1 MAGGDRREGGLQI
14 SEGLDAVDLA
24 GLDQRG
30 DAAPGD
36 AAFVMA
42 GEECI
47 LAIEGHCPFILPM
60 SAKSGKFIT
69 VGIPIS
75 AGRSVSGG

>member
-1 MAGGDRREGGLQI
+1 MPLCDGGQGGAEI
-14 SEGLDAVDLA
+14 CEGLDAVDLA

-36 AAFVMA
+36 AALIMA
-42 GEECI
+42 SEERI
-47 LAIEGHCPFILPM
+47 FAIERHCPFILPM
-60 SAKSGKFIT
+60 SAKSEKFTT